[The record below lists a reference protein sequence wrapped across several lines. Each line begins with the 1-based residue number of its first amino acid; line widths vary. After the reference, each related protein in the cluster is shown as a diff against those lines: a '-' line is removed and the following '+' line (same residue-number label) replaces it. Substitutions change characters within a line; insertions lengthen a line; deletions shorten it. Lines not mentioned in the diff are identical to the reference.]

1 MEICRYFQRLIMFY
15 GYDSIKCQTEMAGF
29 FQNHT
34 QRDDQ
39 RSHLHL
45 IQKGNIFRFFKG
57 TSSDSVSFFK
67 ASSVVSGPLYVA
79 NLRGSLL
86 TFSSEKKNSIKTS

>member
-1 MEICRYFQRLIMFY
+1 
-15 GYDSIKCQTEMAGF
+15 MAMIPLNAELKWPGF

-34 QRDDQ
+34 HRDDQ

-57 TSSDSVSFFK
+57 TSSYSVSFFK